1 MNNHIHLILQPTTKE
16 GLQKALKPLYM
27 RYSQYINKQ
36 QNITGILWQGRF
48 FSSPLDEQYTY
59 YGFAYVENNPVKA
72 KMVENAT
79 DYKYSSAMCH
89 AGLVNNSLV
98 TDYDIGVLPS
108 EYQDYLK
115 SMVGVQHDKTL
126 RDLCINRNNHQK
138 PTFHP
143 LGDFLNPA
151 LALLGQGLKKSPSG
165 QKLDFA
171 N

>member
-1 MNNHIHLILQPTTKE
+1 
-16 GLQKALKPLYM
+16 M

-115 SMVGVQHDKTL
+115 SMVGVSM
-126 RDLCINRNNHQK
+126 I
-138 PTFHP
+138 
-143 LGDFLNPA
+143 
-151 LALLGQGLKKSPSG
+151 
-165 QKLDFA
+165 KL
-171 N
+171 